1 MFKCQLVN
9 IVLSFQSENLVVGV
23 LAETLAIV
31 ARTVVRLDGF
41 DSEVDL
47 SVVAL
52 VDTDLVSELL
62 APGVDVA
69 AEELVLGHEVVV
81 LLKCA
86 LAPVLQK
93 LDLVL
98 ILSHLGGGG
107 SHGLKVLMLLS
118 KLLTEFLF
126 GV

>member
-69 AEELVLGHEVVV
+69 LDDCAELLRRVALGLAAVLLLWLVV
-81 LLKCA
+81 LA
-86 LAPVLQK
+86 GWW
-93 LDLVL
+93 
-98 ILSHLGGGG
+98 LGWGAR
-107 SHGLKVLMLLS
+107 
-118 KLLTEFLF
+118 F
-126 GV
+126 